1 MQMPASRT
9 VPDLLDE
16 MAAHHG
22 DVGFVVGGAVRLSY
36 RDFQGEVNRIARG
49 LYALGIRPGDK
60 VAILMGNRP
69 EWLIANFAILQI
81 GAIMVSIN
89 AWASQ
94 RELAYMLDHS
104 DTCALITVDR
114 FLGNDYLAMLQSIE
128 RDGTRPATLRH
139 VICLG
144 EQNHPDSIG
153 FDRLDEIGQFAP
165 DIELAA
171 VRKAIDRDDVAYIL
185 YTSGST
191 STPKGVQ
198 LQHGALIEN
207 MWHIGERQH
216 LKVGD
221 RLWLGVSLFW
231 GFACENA
238 LFAVMTHAG
247 TVVLQEHFEPGEALR
262 LIEAERCSV
271 MYATPNMVRALFD
284 HPDRSRRDL
293 SSLRTG
299 ATIGTPEQ
307 IDLVAE
313 LGVRQICN
321 VYGLTETYGNS
332 AVIDADEPM
341 ALRRVCVGKPLPGVD
356 LVIAAPETHRP
367 RPAGEVGEIKIKG
380 YVTCGYYK
388 DADKN
393 LAAFDAEGYFLTGDL
408 GYLDAEGRLYFRG
421 RIKEMV
427 KTGGINVAPIEVEEI
442 LMAHEAVEQAFV
454 VGLPDPVR
462 DEILAAT
469 IILREGYEAD
479 DAILRAHCREQ
490 LAAYKV
496 PRRFFFTSPDQLP
509 LTTTGK
515 VQKNRLPELFS
526 GADETSAA

>member
-1 MQMPASRT
+1 MIAIMQMPTSRT
-9 VPDLLDE
+9 IPDLLDE
-16 MAAHHG
+16 LVQHHG
-22 DVGFVVGGAVRLSY
+22 DVEFVVGGAVRLSY
-36 RDFQGEVNRIARG
+36 RDFQGEVHRIARG

-104 DTCALITVDR
+104 DSRALITVDR

-128 RDGTRPATLRH
+128 RDCSRPATLRH

-144 EQNHPDSIG
+144 EQNHPDGIG
-153 FDRLDEIGQFAP
+153 FDRLDEIGHNAP

-271 MYATPNMVRALFD
+271 MYATPNMVSALFD
-284 HPDRSRRDL
+284 HPDRSRRD
-293 SSLRTG
+293 R
-299 ATIGTPEQ
+299 
-307 IDLVAE
+307 
-313 LGVRQICN
+313 
-321 VYGLTETYGNS
+321 
-332 AVIDADEPM
+332 
-341 ALRRVCVGKPLPGVD
+341 
-356 LVIAAPETHRP
+356 
-367 RPAGEVGEIKIKG
+367 
-380 YVTCGYYK
+380 
-388 DADKN
+388 
-393 LAAFDAEGYFLTGDL
+393 
-408 GYLDAEGRLYFRG
+408 
-421 RIKEMV
+421 
-427 KTGGINVAPIEVEEI
+427 
-442 LMAHEAVEQAFV
+442 
-454 VGLPDPVR
+454 
-462 DEILAAT
+462 
-469 IILREGYEAD
+469 
-479 DAILRAHCREQ
+479 
-490 LAAYKV
+490 
-496 PRRFFFTSPDQLP
+496 
-509 LTTTGK
+509 
-515 VQKNRLPELFS
+515 
-526 GADETSAA
+526 